1 MGNRA
6 VTPLKIMKETDK
18 KANDARWEKPSL
30 EWLKKSVAEGIS
42 TLQEEGMPP
51 ECIRT
56 MLKNAR
62 PLGDLS
68 ALEESHTYEFY
79 NSVIFPWSRKAG
91 IDESVPN
98 AYGASSI
105 AAKLG
110 ISPYVS
116 PEEDYDGY
124 LGIPYPKKED
134 EEAKGDI
141 FYAGH
146 QMEPVYRNYF
156 RRMFSDRYI
165 VFDCDIQ
172 WNSRRFPHFV
182 GDIDGLLYDKK
193 EKKFGILEIKHTTSR
208 NVPTIKEFESGNVP
222 KHYEVQGRGYMEL
235 LGASFVCFFLGHD
248 TRPDLTCTACCRIE
262 RDQKLGEDIL
272 RRCEDFITQHVEKRI
287 PPSFRDIKDR
297 KLREQAIAD
306 IFGKVDRSLPVKEF
320 DASYETSLKALLA
333 AKEEL
338 EKKKDELKKMQAE
351 VDELENRYEYYQVP
365 FIEKMDQSP
374 NGHILLEDTDY
385 YLSYDARNGIDAA
398 ELEDKYP
405 DIYKEVRRP
414 AISTP
419 DLKKKHPDVY
429 KELYKPKPD
438 AKRNFKIRSRR
449 RTTRA

>member
-1 MGNRA
+1 MI
-6 VTPLKIMKETDK
+6 TEMQKKENDK
-18 KANDARWEKPSL
+18 TWKKPTE
-30 EWLKKSVAEGIS
+30 EWLKNSVTEGIRI
-42 TLQEEGMPP
+42 LQEEGMPP
-51 ECIRT
+51 SCIRT

-68 ALEESHTYEFY
+68 ALEEEHTFDFY
-79 NSVIFPWSRKAG
+79 NNVIFPWSRKAG
-91 IDESVPN
+91 VDESVPN

-134 EEAKGDI
+134 EEAKKDI

-146 QMEPVYRNYF
+146 LLEPVYRNYF
-156 RRMFSDRYI
+156 RRIFSDRYI

-172 WNSRRFPHFV
+172 WNSRKFPHFV

-193 EKKFGILEIKHTTSR
+193 EKTFGILEIKHTMSR
-208 NVPTIKEFESGNVP
+208 NIPTIKAFESGNVP

-262 RDQKLGEDIL
+262 RDKELGESIL
-272 RRCEDFITQHVEKRI
+272 SRCENFITQHVEKRN

-306 IFGKVDRSLPVKEF
+306 IFGKVDRTLPAKEF
-320 DASYETSLKALLA
+320 DASYEASLKALLA

-338 EKKKDELKKMQAE
+338 EKKKDELKALQGE
-351 VDELENRYEYYQVP
+351 VDDLENRYEYYQVP

-374 NGHILLEDTDY
+374 SGHIRVGDTDY
-385 YLSYDARNGIDAA
+385 YLSYDARNSIDAE
-398 ELEDKYP
+398 ELMNRYP
-405 DIYKEVRRP
+405 DVYKSVCKP
-414 AISTP
+414 AIRTA
-419 DLKKKHPDVY
+419 DLKKLYPDVY

-438 AKRNFKIRSRR
+438 AKRSFRIRSYTKKKRK
-449 RTTRA
+449 